1 MLENLLFLAVISSGS
16 IGCVAF
22 YNRKYE
28 NVLPITCIGMV
39 LLLFLFGILGHLK
52 LGFYTIL
59 AIAFIIYLFTAIYL
73 LKHKSYKTFFQNM
86 ITPGSII
93 FLIAFCVLSVLNYG
107 RLASAWDEFSHW
119 MDIVKVM
126 ATLDDFGT
134 NPAAHSFAM
143 SYPPGMSLF
152 QYFLQKCCL
161 LVHPDGVFNEWRA
174 YLAYQIFFFG
184 ISAPFF
190 QKCFFKKP
198 FGILLVF
205 VIVYF
210 SPLVFFTSIYS
221 SIYIDPFVG
230 ILAGCGFAA
239 IITQEEKDNFY
250 LVYIC
255 LLCSM
260 LVLAKD
266 IGAFFAVF
274 LAAACIA
281 DFILQKQ
288 SRKRTLVCM
297 CSIFLATGLPR
308 FLWDYE
314 VGLSLAD
321 KAFSEKISILTVL
334 NVFLG
339 KDNSY
344 RKTVLEKYENRLI
357 DAGIPIG
364 NTGVQINYICFI
376 VAMIVFSFVIYRMIM
391 SQTTA
396 PRFSIICTFVIE
408 HGMLLCY
415 IFVLCVIYVF
425 LFSEY
430 EAVRLASFAR
440 YINTAF
446 LCVWFTNLLALSDV
460 LICHADKF
468 RNQQLFLLCMIALL
482 VIGAPGK
489 PIYQFVT
496 RKTVESSISKR
507 SKYEKL
513 TKKIMNTCDGTATI
527 YFISQGNNGSDFVI
541 TKFNVRP
548 NLLNEAYGEAG
559 STWSLGGP
567 FYDGDI
573 WYVDKTPEEWW
584 GELEANCDYVAIYK
598 LNDYFLET
606 YGNLFENLEEIA
618 ENELYIVNKEAGLL
632 QRVK

>member
-16 IGCVAF
+16 IGCAAF
-22 YNRKYE
+22 YNKKYE

-52 LGFYTIL
+52 LGFYVIL
-59 AIAFIIYLFTAIYL
+59 AIAFAIYLFTAIYL
-73 LKHKSYKTFFQNM
+73 LKHKSYKIFFQNM

-107 RLASAWDEFSHW
+107 RLASVWDEFSHW

-126 ATLDDFGT
+126 ASLDDFGT
-134 NPAAHSFAM
+134 NPAAHSLAV

-174 YLAYQIFFFG
+174 YLAYHILFFG

-190 QKCFFKKP
+190 QECSFKKP

-205 VIVYF
+205 MIVYF
-210 SPLVFFTSIYS
+210 SPLVFFADIYY

-239 IITQEEKDNFY
+239 IITQKEKDNFY
-250 LVYIC
+250 LLYIC
-255 LLCSM
+255 LLCCM

-288 SRKRTLVCM
+288 DRKRTLVCT
-297 CSIFLATGLPR
+297 CSVLLATSLPR

-321 KAFSEKISILTVL
+321 KAFSEKLSILTVL

-339 KDNSY
+339 KDDSY
-344 RKTVLEKYENRLI
+344 RKTVLESYENRLI

-364 NTGVQINYICFI
+364 NTGVQINYICLI
-376 VAMIVFSFVIYRMIM
+376 AAMIVLSLIVYRMVM
-391 SQTTA
+391 PQTSG
-396 PRFSIICTFVIE
+396 PRLSIICTFVIE
-408 HGMLLCY
+408 HGMLLSY
-415 IFVLCVIYVF
+415 ILVLCVLYMFI
-425 LFSEY
+425 FSEY

-446 LCVWFTNLLALSDV
+446 LCIWSTNLLALSEA
-460 LICHADKF
+460 LICYADKF
-468 RNQQLFLLCMIALL
+468 RNQQLFLLYMIALL

-496 RKTVESSISKR
+496 GKTVEAAISKR

-527 YFISQGNNGSDFVI
+527 YFISQENNGSDFWI
-541 TKFNVRP
+541 TRFSVRP
-548 NLLNEAYGEAG
+548 NLLYEETYFN
-559 STWSLGGP
+559 WSLGGP

-573 WYVDKTPEEWW
+573 WYVDKTSEEWW

-606 YGNLFENLEEIA
+606 YGNLFENSEEIA